1 MAGSADRSPDSAPAG
16 SAPQPGSQLTALA
29 GLSGGDLLSSADLS
43 AEQTRGL
50 LELAAALKAG
60 RRSIRL
66 EGRILGL
73 IFSKA
78 STRTRVSFSV
88 AMARLGGQTIDLLP
102 TVTQVGRGEPVAD
115 TARVLS
121 RYCDALAI
129 RTFAQEDLEAYA
141 HWASIPVINALTDR
155 EHPCQALADFLT
167 MAESF
172 ACGTDGRLELE
183 RLRGLT
189 LAYVGDGNNVAHSL
203 MLCGALLGVNVRVG
217 TPEGFAPDP
226 AVLEQARQLAGG
238 EAAITV
244 VHDPVE
250 AVRGAQAL
258 YTDVWASMGQ
268 EEEQA
273 ERERA
278 FAGWC
283 LEESLLSEAE
293 PRAIVL
299 HCLPAHRGEE
309 ISAGV
314 IEGSASRVFD
324 QAENRLHAQQALLA
338 TLLGGL

>member
-1 MAGSADRSPDSAPAG
+1 MPATPSNAAATHAQAPLVGLVGS
-16 SAPQPGSQLTALA
+16 
-29 GLSGGDLLSSADLS
+29 DLLSSADLTP
-43 AEQTRGL
+43 EQTRAL
-50 LELAAALKAG
+50 LELAIELKAA
-60 RRSIRL
+60 RR
-66 EGRILGL
+66 RIDLGGKVLGL

-78 STRTRVSFSV
+78 STRTRVSFTV

-102 TVTQVGRGEPVAD
+102 IVTQVGRGEPVAD

-129 RTFAQEDLEAYA
+129 RTFAQADLESYA
-141 HWASIPVINALTDR
+141 HWATIPVINALTDL

-167 MAESF
+167 LQEAFGSSP
-172 ACGTDGRLELE
+172 ADLA
-183 RLRGLT
+183 GLT

-203 MLCGALLGVNVRVG
+203 MLCGALLGVNVRIG
-217 TPEGFAPDP
+217 CPEGFAPDP
-226 AVLEQARQLAGG
+226 NVLERAQALAEQG
-238 EAAITV
+238 AQISV
-244 VHDPVE
+244 VHDPLE
-250 AVRGAQAL
+250 AVRSAQAL

-268 EEEQA
+268 EEEQT

-283 LEESLLSEAE
+283 LDEALLSEAD